1 MARQDNTRAAIG
13 KALEEVVMRAR
24 CGKKPCRLGLMAAGS
39 ELPLQE
45 FLCAARD
52 AMEADPALRIT
63 GIGPLPD
70 GPLPDGLDWQETEN
84 SGDAA
89 AAVMES
95 LLDEGRIEGAVALH
109 YPFPMGVTTIG
120 RMRCPASGRPMF
132 MASSTGM
139 SAPRRAE
146 AMLRNAVLGAGV
158 ARALG
163 LPLPV
168 LGVLN
173 LEAAPQVVR
182 ALSHMVDKGYPVRLG
197 ESIRRDGGALL
208 RGNDLLCGAVDV
220 CVTDTLT
227 GNALMKV
234 FASFT
239 SGGSRET
246 CGWGYGPSVGEGWDK
261 VISIVS
267 RASGAPVITGAL
279 LIRPGRCGQVC
290 PGRSGRSSAL
300 PLPRA
305 WKLRS
310 RPWLPHPCRKRPG
323 RRRPSPPMRNCTAS
337 TCWIL
342 RRPSTVC
349 GGTTSTPRRPWAAR
363 GLSSNCPPT
372 AGMLRGS
379 SLRTRAICKA

>member
-13 KALEEVVMRAR
+13 KALEEVVMWAR

-146 AMLRNAVLGAGV
+146 ACSA
-158 ARALG
+158 
-163 LPLPV
+163 
-168 LGVLN
+168 
-173 LEAAPQVVR
+173 
-182 ALSHMVDKGYPVRLG
+182 
-197 ESIRRDGGALL
+197 
-208 RGNDLLCGAVDV
+208 
-220 CVTDTLT
+220 T
-227 GNALMKV
+227 
-234 FASFT
+234 
-239 SGGSRET
+239 
-246 CGWGYGPSVGEGWDK
+246 
-261 VISIVS
+261 
-267 RASGAPVITGAL
+267 
-279 LIRPGRCGQVC
+279 
-290 PGRSGRSSAL
+290 RSSV
-300 PLPRA
+300 PV
-305 WKLRS
+305 W
-310 RPWLPHPCRKRPG
+310 PG
-323 RRRPSPPMRNCTAS
+323 
-337 TCWIL
+337 
-342 RRPSTVC
+342 
-349 GGTTSTPRRPWAAR
+349 PWACR
-363 GLSSNCPPT
+363 C
-372 AGMLRGS
+372 R
-379 SLRTRAICKA
+379 CWEC

>member
-1 MARQDNTRAAIG
+1 
-13 KALEEVVMRAR
+13 MRAR

-39 ELPLQE
+39 ELPLLE

-279 LIRPGRCGQVC
+279 LYTARAVRAGLPGKIREEFRLAAAAGLEAEIA
-290 PGRSGRSSAL
+290 AL
-300 PLPRA
+300 APAPVQEEAGPPPAVPTDAELHGIDVLDLEAAVHCLWRNDIYAEAAMGCTGPVIKLPA
-305 WKLRS
+305 HS
-310 RPWLPHPCRKRPG
+310 RD
-323 RRRPSPPMRNCTAS
+323 
-337 TCWIL
+337 
-342 RRPSTVC
+342 
-349 GGTTSTPRRPWAAR
+349 AAR
-363 GLSSNCPPT
+363 QLLT
-372 AGMLRGS
+372 DAGYL
-379 SLRTRAICKA
+379 

>member
-1 MARQDNTRAAIG
+1 
-13 KALEEVVMRAR
+13 
-24 CGKKPCRLGLMAAGS
+24 
-39 ELPLQE
+39 
-45 FLCAARD
+45 
-52 AMEADPALRIT
+52 
-63 GIGPLPD
+63 
-70 GPLPDGLDWQETEN
+70 
-84 SGDAA
+84 
-89 AAVMES
+89 
-95 LLDEGRIEGAVALH
+95 
-109 YPFPMGVTTIG
+109 
-120 RMRCPASGRPMF
+120 
-132 MASSTGM
+132 
-139 SAPRRAE
+139 
-146 AMLRNAVLGAGV
+146 MLRNAVLGAGV

-279 LIRPGRCGQVC
+279 LYTARAVRAGLPGKIREEFRLAAAAGLEAEIA
-290 PGRSGRSSAL
+290 AL
-300 PLPRA
+300 APAPVQEEVGPPPAVPTDAELHGIDVLDLEAAVLCLWRNDIYAEAAMGCTGPVIKLPA
-305 WKLRS
+305 HS
-310 RPWLPHPCRKRPG
+310 RD
-323 RRRPSPPMRNCTAS
+323 
-337 TCWIL
+337 
-342 RRPSTVC
+342 
-349 GGTTSTPRRPWAAR
+349 AAR
-363 GLSSNCPPT
+363 QLLT
-372 AGMLRGS
+372 DAGYL
-379 SLRTRAICKA
+379 

>member
-52 AMEADPALRIT
+52 AMDADPALRIT

-70 GPLPDGLDWQETEN
+70 GTLPDGLDWQETEN

-95 LLDEGRIEGAVALH
+95 LIDEGRIEGAVALH

-279 LIRPGRCGQVC
+279 LYTARAVRAGLPGKIREEFRLAAAAGLEAEIAALAPAPVQEEAGPPPGVPTDAELHGIDVLDLEAAVHCLWRNDIYAEAAMGCTGPVIK
-290 PGRSGRSSAL
+290 L
-300 PLPRA
+300 PA
-305 WKLRS
+305 HS
-310 RPWLPHPCRKRPG
+310 RD
-323 RRRPSPPMRNCTAS
+323 
-337 TCWIL
+337 
-342 RRPSTVC
+342 
-349 GGTTSTPRRPWAAR
+349 AAR
-363 GLSSNCPPT
+363 QLLT
-372 AGMLRGS
+372 DAGYL
-379 SLRTRAICKA
+379 